1 MHHAVPF
8 VARRPRVLPLA
19 VLLTALL
26 SAMAAPARAAPNDPA
41 AGDAA
46 HLQGLVSQLD
56 ALDRAELLDLLD
68 QADCCT
74 LARDFDCAE
83 ARHRRAR
90 LYAHQQRDRA
100 WVAKSKAFLEEEREL
115 QASEEKR
122 REREAQRQALED
134 ECARFCPVPVEY
146 HQCVAGQRYVGNCTD
161 GSPTPSLADGMREG
175 FASAMAGAQRLNNIH
190 NQAMNRLQDT
200 QAEQRR
206 AVARE
211 EEAQL
216 IRRNQQA
223 ALARERQSQS
233 PAQTP
238 AAAPARAEAQRYT
251 FLWPGSLSSD
261 PMHASEADARAEV
274 ARLAER
280 ASRGETEPTKIQR
293 GLIPDAV
300 SYEWVKTGPTQCR
313 SSPSGAKVFWWCWAE
328 TEYRVVSLAPRPSG
342 GNDASP
348 KVPAAGVAR

>member
-1 MHHAVPF
+1 MTHAFPF
-8 VARRPRVLPLA
+8 LARRPLA
-19 VLLTALL
+19 LLLAALL
-26 SAMAAPARAAPNDPA
+26 STVLSALAAPARAAPNAPA

-56 ALDRAELLDLLD
+56 AMDRAELLDLLD
-68 QADCCT
+68 QADRCT

-100 WVAKSKAFLEEEREL
+100 WLAKSKAFLEEEREL
-115 QASEEKR
+115 QAREEKR
-122 REREAQRQALED
+122 REREAQRLALED
-134 ECARFCPVPVEY
+134 ECARFCPVPAQY
-146 HQCVAGQRYVGNCTD
+146 RQCVAGQRYVGNCTD

-175 FASAMAGAQRLNNIH
+175 FASAMNGAQRLNNIH

-206 AVARE
+206 ATARD
-211 EEAQL
+211 EEAQQT
-216 IRRNQQA
+216 RRTQQA
-223 ALARERQSQS
+223 ALARERQSQAQA
-233 PAQTP
+233 PAPSQ
-238 AAAPARAEAQRYT
+238 AAAPTRAEAPLYT
-251 FLWPGSLSSD
+251 FNWPGSLSSD
-261 PMHASEADARAEV
+261 SMHASEAEARAEV

-280 ASRGETEPTKIQR
+280 ARRGETEPTKIQR

-313 SSPSGAKVFWWCWAE
+313 PNTSGGKTLWWCWAD
-328 TEYRVVSLAPRPSG
+328 TEYRVVSRAPRPSG
-342 GNDASP
+342 GNNA
-348 KVPAAGVAR
+348 PAAGVAR